1 MFQFSTILIAFF
13 IGLIVTPVI
22 IKIIKRT
29 NILDIPGG
37 RKIHKEAIPSMGG
50 IGIVAALLMAL
61 VITMDWQQWME
72 VRYLMMGVGV
82 MFLIG
87 LRDDLVELTAMQKL
101 LGQLLAISLV
111 VVIGDIRV
119 SSFYGFLGI
128 EELPVWISYSL
139 TIFTIIGLTNAFNL
153 VDGLDGLAG
162 TLSLISFLFLG
173 GWFLA
178 AGFPTYGMIA
188 LASAGGVLAFMVYN
202 WHPAKIFMGDTGSLT
217 LGFVMAVL
225 SVFFVEANGQILSS
239 SHFMRFEAPI
249 TAGLALVLVSCFDTL
264 RVMVKRVRRGK
275 PPMGADKSHV
285 HHFLLRSGFRHDQVA
300 MILGGIKLTFL
311 CLIISTSHFS
321 DNVLLPLVLGTV
333 VGLCLT
339 LDAVTLRKVK
349 KIARQSPGVLSLD
362 VSEEMDYEN
371 LEKRPE
377 LKEEPA

>member
-1 MFQFSTILIAFF
+1 MFQFSTIIIAFF

-29 NILDIPGG
+29 NILDVPGG

-50 IGIVAALLMAL
+50 IGIILAFFCGLL
-61 VITMDWQQWME
+61 ITMSWEQWE
-72 VRYLMMGVGV
+72 GVRFLMMGVGV
-82 MFLIG
+82 MFLLG
-87 LRDDLVELTAMQKL
+87 LRDDMVELTAMQKL
-101 LGQLLAISLV
+101 LGQLLAICLV
-111 VVIGDIRV
+111 VVMGDIRV

-128 EELPVWISYSL
+128 EELPIWLSYSL
-139 TIFTIIGLTNAFNL
+139 TVFTIIGLTNAFNL

-178 AGFPTYGMIA
+178 AGFSTYGMIA
-188 LASAGGVLAFMVYN
+188 LACSGGVLAFMVYN

-217 LGFVMAVL
+217 LGFVLAVL
-225 SVFFVEANGQILSS
+225 SVFFVEANGAMLSEAHS
-239 SHFMRFEAPI
+239 MRFNAPI

-275 PPMGADKSHV
+275 PPMAADKSHV

-300 MILGGIKLTFL
+300 LILGGIKFTFL
-311 CLIISTSHFS
+311 CLIISTSHYS

-362 VSEEMDYEN
+362 TPREMDYKN
-371 LEKRPE
+371 TEKRPE